1 MMIVLESLW
10 IVEVGR
16 HEELLQQGGVY
27 ARLYQVQWR
36 DEQQNAQS

>member
-27 ARLYQVQWR
+27 ARLYQAQWR